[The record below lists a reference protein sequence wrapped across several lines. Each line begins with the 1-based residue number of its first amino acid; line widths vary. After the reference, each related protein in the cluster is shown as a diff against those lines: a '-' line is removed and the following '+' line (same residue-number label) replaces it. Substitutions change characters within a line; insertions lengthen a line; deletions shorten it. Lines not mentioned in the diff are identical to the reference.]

1 MKIEVKIMNIT
12 LGNKSNQRLY
22 IFFGLLF
29 LANTALLVTVS
40 ISGGG
45 SLKGYEFVMFGISIM
60 VFCIAYI
67 YPQFKDNDER
77 SKRIKEKGMFFSY
90 FFILG
95 YSIIL
100 MGLFQFKVIDLD
112 GYQTILFS
120 SFINYNDCFSIFCCT
135 FKTLLILT
143 LFY

>member
-1 MKIEVKIMNIT
+1 MNIT

>member
-1 MKIEVKIMNIT
+1 MEI
-12 LGNKSNQRLY
+12 KSAQRLY
-22 IFFGLLF
+22 IFLGLIF

-60 VFCIAYI
+60 AFCNAYI

-95 YSIIL
+95 YSIII
-100 MGLFQFKVIDLD
+100 MGLFQFKVIHID
-112 GYQTILFS
+112 GYQTICLVASLIIMTVFL
-120 SFINYNDCFSIFCCT
+120 SFVVLSKRY
-135 FKTLLILT
+135 
-143 LFY
+143 

>member
-1 MKIEVKIMNIT
+1 MNIT

-100 MGLFQFKVIDLD
+100 MGLFQFKVIHLD

-120 SFINYNDCFSIFCCT
+120 SFI
-135 FKTLLILT
+135 
-143 LFY
+143 

>member
-1 MKIEVKIMNIT
+1 MEI
-12 LGNKSNQRLY
+12 KSIQRLY

-40 ISGGG
+40 ISGRG

-60 VFCIAYI
+60 TFCIAYI

-100 MGLFQFKVIDLD
+100 MGLFQFKVIHLN
-112 GYQTILFS
+112 GYQTICLVVSLIIMTVFL
-120 SFINYNDCFSIFCCT
+120 SFVVLSKRY
-135 FKTLLILT
+135 
-143 LFY
+143 